1 MKRFTHLLFALL
13 LLPLFANAAL
23 PPALDDA
30 MDSDDEEEVLSAD
43 QAFQVDASV
52 IDGNR
57 LAVDVVIAPRHYLY
71 KEKFSFALE
80 ADGVT
85 LAEVEMPEGEEKNDE
100 FFGLIRVFHDG
111 LNVPLSLARENTAA
125 TDVVLVVGY
134 QGCAEIGIC
143 YPPQKKRFELS
154 LPAGS
159 AEAPAAAAA
168 SPAPAATA
176 APAAKVSEQDS
187 LATALAGENKAL
199 TVLTFFGL
207 GLLLAF
213 TPCVFPMIPILS
225 SIIVGQ
231 GEGLTTRRAFTLSLT
246 YVLAMALTYTVAGV
260 LAGLFGANIQAMF
273 QNAWVL
279 GGFALVFVALAMSM
293 FGFYELQLP
302 SSLQGK
308 LATISNNQQS
318 GSLAGVAIMGLLSA
332 LIVGPC
338 VAPPLMGALIYIGQ
352 TGDAVL
358 GGAALFALSMGMGLP
373 LLAVGT
379 SAGKLLPR
387 AGGWMDAVK
396 AVFGVMLLGV
406 ALWML
411 ERVLPAGITLILWAV
426 LVIASAIYMG
436 AMEPIREGASGW
448 RKLWKALGMVL
459 LIHGGL
465 MLVGAAAGSSDPLQ
479 PLKGM
484 AVGGNVAAQ
493 EQKVEFSVIKGLD
506 ELQQAVEAAAA
517 QGKPVMVD
525 FYADWCV
532 ACKEFEKY
540 TFSDAR
546 VIDALAGVVT
556 LKADVTDNDERDVAL
571 LKHFGIIGPPAL
583 LFFGTDGNEL
593 KSYRMVGFEEPEP
606 FSTHVR
612 QAFGR

>member
-1 MKRFTHLLFALL
+1 MKRFAHLLFALL

-23 PPALDDA
+23 PPALDEAVGDG
-30 MDSDDEEEVLSAD
+30 DEERVLSAD
-43 QAFQVDASV
+43 EAFQVDASV
-52 IDGNR
+52 VDGNR
-57 LAVDVVIAPRHYLY
+57 IAVDVVIAPRHYLY

-85 LAEVEMPEGEEKNDE
+85 IAEVQMPEGEEKDDE
-100 FFGLIRVFHDG
+100 FFGRIRVFHDG
-111 LNVPLSLARENTAA
+111 LSAYLPLARANTAA
-125 TDVVLVVGY
+125 TDAVLTIGY

-154 LPAGS
+154 LPTGA
-159 AEAPAAAAA
+159 AVAAPAAA
-168 SPAPAATA
+168 PTA
-176 APAAKVSEQDS
+176 AADKAAPVSEQDS
-187 LATALAGENKAL
+187 LASALAGENKAL

-246 YVLAMALTYTVAGV
+246 YVLAMALTYTAAGV
-260 LAGLFGANIQAMF
+260 LAGVFGANIQAMF
-273 QNAWVL
+273 QNVWVL
-279 GGFALVFVALAMSM
+279 GSFAAVFVALSLSM

-302 SSLQGK
+302 ASLQGK

-318 GSLAGVAIMGLLSA
+318 GSLFGVAIMGLLSA

-358 GGAALFALSMGMGLP
+358 GGMALFALSMGMGLP
-373 LLAVGT
+373 LLAIGT

-396 AVFGVMLLGV
+396 AVFGVLLLAV

-411 ERVLPAGITLILWAV
+411 ERVLPAAVTLILWAV

-436 AMEPIREGASGW
+436 AMEPVGEGSSGW

-465 MLVGAAAGSSDPLQ
+465 MLVGAAAGGTDPLQ
-479 PLKGM
+479 PLKGV
-484 AVGGNVAAQ
+484 AVGGGAGPAKP
-493 EQKVEFSVIKGLD
+493 QKVEFSVVKGLD
-506 ELQQAVEAAAA
+506 QLRQAVDAAAA

-532 ACKEFEKY
+532 SCKEFEKY

-546 VIDALAGVVT
+546 VIEALDGVVT
-556 LKADVTDNDERDVAL
+556 LTADVTDNDELDVAL

-593 KSYRMVGFEEPEP
+593 NAYRMVGFEEPEP
-606 FSTHVR
+606 FAAHVR
-612 QAFGR
+612 RAFGR